1 MQKASDFD
9 FFCGVLLYNWQVFQ
23 LGNSVVCKIS
33 RKNVNCY
40 YKKYFF
46 WLKPYILFPN
56 LAPAL
61 INECSDGDSLGGERA
76 SIPCNR
82 LLFANGIRRPLN
94 DVRLKS

>member
-1 MQKASDFD
+1 M
-9 FFCGVLLYNWQVFQ
+9 
-23 LGNSVVCKIS
+23 VCKIS
-33 RKNVNCY
+33 RKNENCY
-40 YKKYFF
+40 CKKYFF

-82 LLFANGIRRPLN
+82 LLFTNGIRRPLN